1 MGGPAGSEPQ
11 FRDLGGSRAL
21 HRGRRGVLSGLV
33 LAGNGRRP
41 GVHGSRHGRRQACP
55 LHDHLVA
62 ARRRARPRDRSRPS
76 ADLVVGVGRGPA
88 RFRPSARSRAVRPDD
103 GRAGRRLRGPA
114 RDRGLVHRLVQDA
127 HPRLAAAGLAVP
139 AHHRAAQSE
148 HDHPVRGAPRGTS
161 RCRLAGRRGV
171 DGAVVPVPPG
181 PPPAGAFQRR
191 NGGELAGVT
200 MNETILRFGYPDT
213 LIAEYRHWL
222 VLLRPDQPT
231 LGSLVLAATG
241 AFTALPD
248 VPPEG
253 FAELRGVVQDI
264 EASLGRTVRY
274 ERINYLMLMMVD
286 PHVHWHVVPRY
297 EGIREAA
304 GVTV

>member
-1 MGGPAGSEPQ
+1 
-11 FRDLGGSRAL
+11 
-21 HRGRRGVLSGLV
+21 
-33 LAGNGRRP
+33 
-41 GVHGSRHGRRQACP
+41 
-55 LHDHLVA
+55 
-62 ARRRARPRDRSRPS
+62 
-76 ADLVVGVGRGPA
+76 
-88 RFRPSARSRAVRPDD
+88 
-103 GRAGRRLRGPA
+103 
-114 RDRGLVHRLVQDA
+114 
-127 HPRLAAAGLAVP
+127 
-139 AHHRAAQSE
+139 
-148 HDHPVRGAPRGTS
+148 
-161 RCRLAGRRGV
+161 
-171 DGAVVPVPPG
+171 
-181 PPPAGAFQRR
+181 
-191 NGGELAGVT
+191 

-304 GVTV
+304 GVTVADAGWPKVPQLAEAVKLAPEQIAALAGWLRPNWVTSSQLGGGPALGQRLGDL